1 MGRSR
6 EYLGERLVDSY
17 DGGRGG
23 EDCCEMMK
31 GFCWNILP
39 GILGA
44 LTALVLMSALFY
56 YPYKWSF
63 DDGKSPEFSVA
74 VVGVSGL
81 DPDRD
86 LGRPTLDPT
95 FDLTVRIKEPRR
107 YSVACVERGTTAA
120 VSYRGVQL
128 ASGPAPE
135 LCGRNENT
143 TEARSVMAWGHAN
156 AVPEFARERLAEELR
171 RGDAAVDVTL
181 TTPARYCRSCMQ
193 TVIECKPRVGSGEF
207 SPRCGVTTD
216 FPTFPDSPDVPYPQY
231 QVLQPGRRLL
241 RW

>member
-44 LTALVLMSALFY
+44 LTALVLMSALLY

-74 VVGVSGL
+74 VVGVSRL

-143 TEARSVMAWGHAN
+143 TEARSVMAWGHAK
-156 AVPEFARERLAEELR
+156 AVPDFARSA
-171 RGDAAVDVTL
+171 
-181 TTPARYCRSCMQ
+181 
-193 TVIECKPRVGSGEF
+193 
-207 SPRCGVTTD
+207 SPRSSAAGT
-216 FPTFPDSPDVPYPQY
+216 
-231 QVLQPGRRLL
+231 RR
-241 RW
+241 WT